1 MTKLYIINGPMEGQS
16 FDLNGEI
23 TSVGRAP
30 ENDIQINDHSV
41 SRKHLKIFRKGD
53 QLYIEDLNSQNGTWI
68 FGKQIKPGEDL
79 QVAEGMPI
87 ALGKV
92 FLSLGDG
99 NTEEDMVIE
108 YSIDLLKPMG
118 KRWRNLPQNNR
129 RIADRKHL
137 ELIHEVSTIL
147 MQSFDINE
155 IGEKI
160 MDALFS
166 CLKSIDN
173 GAILLID
180 DKIGELREI
189 AVRARDT
196 RQKGIFNYSRTIVN
210 RVTREG
216 KAVVMSDTSKEDKED
231 LSESI
236 EMMRVKSIM
245 CVPLIIKS
253 EIRGAIYV
261 HSVNVPYGFRKD
273 DLLLLTGLSTP
284 AAVAIENVLLYS
296 KSKQTEEALRRSE
309 EKYRALAEKVEDMV
323 FTMSTDGRLIFGNP
337 KAETLTGQPLD
348 QLVQMTYRDFV
359 APESIPLVETQIASV
374 SAGDVIDP
382 FEIAILHADGRKVQ
396 IELTL
401 SPLRDEEDEL
411 VEIQGVAKEIAEPK
425 EDQQLTLYEGI
436 RATP

>member
-1 MTKLYIINGPMEGQS
+1 
-16 FDLNGEI
+16 
-23 TSVGRAP
+23 
-30 ENDIQINDHSV
+30 
-41 SRKHLKIFRKGD
+41 
-53 QLYIEDLNSQNGTWI
+53 
-68 FGKQIKPGEDL
+68 
-79 QVAEGMPI
+79 
-87 ALGKV
+87 
-92 FLSLGDG
+92 
-99 NTEEDMVIE
+99 
-108 YSIDLLKPMG
+108 MG
-118 KRWRNLPQNNR
+118 KRWRNLPKNNR

-245 CVPLIIKS
+245 CVPLVIKS
-253 EIRGAIYV
+253 EIRAAIYV